1 MAKKSAPTP
10 LKSEEQVI
18 REMVALESDIRS
30 HIIGLNRAI
39 AKLGSPEEIQAVKR
53 DIVQFL
59 QSGIIPPSGW
69 LG

>member
-1 MAKKSAPTP
+1 
-10 LKSEEQVI
+10 
-18 REMVALESDIRS
+18 MVALESDIRS